1 MTHQEMLDA
10 EIAQHG
16 RLEDCPWTSFISDKT
31 TLGQMTDNHVHNCI
45 QYHQGLAM
53 MAEVTPG
60 MENLLVAARYIV
72 FKMQTLKE
80 SRT

>member
-1 MTHQEMLDA
+1 MSYQEMLDA
-10 EIAQHG
+10 EIAEYG
-16 RLEDCPWTSFISDKT
+16 RLEYCPWTSLISGKT
-31 TLGQMTDNHVHNCI
+31 TLGEMTDSHVHNCI

-60 MENLLVAARYIV
+60 MENLLTAANYVV